1 MKQAYVLHAVHRAIW
16 QKSEKQCIPTYLLLF
31 VFGIWAGVG

>member
-16 QKSEKQCIPTYLLLF
+16 QKSKKQCIPTTQQ
-31 VFGIWAGVG
+31 